1 MRMSDNAGDKR
12 LKAPPISVAATGTDT
27 AEARIAPPCS
37 ARKRLFARQPWI
49 AFVLPLATFMVVGCL
64 EPKPVAADV
73 AGQPSPAWQLPYS
86 AYPLVYTLKIA
97 LTTAA
102 LAWVWPALAA
112 FPRRVSFL
120 SLLVGVVGVC
130 LWVGLWKLGL
140 EQRLLAP
147 LGLGKVVD
155 LGARSAYD
163 PLVELADRPML
174 AYGFLAVRLFGL
186 TVIIALAEELFLRG
200 FLMRFFVRPDW
211 WNVPIGEVN
220 RTAVLA
226 GTLVP
231 MLMHPAE
238 LLAAAVWFSLVTWLM
253 IKTRSLWDCIVAHA
267 TTNLLLGC
275 YVIWSGEWTLM

>member
-1 MRMSDNAGDKR
+1 MTDIAGDKR
-12 LKAPPISVAATGTDT
+12 LNALPAAVAANPADAGGSGAT
-27 AEARIAPPCS
+27 PPCS
-37 ARKRLFARQPWI
+37 ARTRLLASQPWI
-49 AFVLPLATFMVVGCL
+49 AFVLPLVTFMLVGCF
-64 EPKPVAADV
+64 EPKPMPANA
-73 AGQPSPAWQLPYS
+73 AGQPVSAWQLPYF
-86 AYPLVYTLKIA
+86 AYPWVYTLKVV
-97 LTTAA
+97 LTAA
-102 LAWVWPALAA
+102 VLALVWPALRA
-112 FPRRVSFL
+112 FPRRVTGW
-120 SLLVGVVGVC
+120 SLVVGVVGVC
-130 LWVGLWKLGL
+130 LWVGLWSLQL
-140 EQRLLAP
+140 EQRVLVP
-147 LGLGKVVD
+147 MGLGKVVD
-155 LGARSAYD
+155 LGVRSAYN
-163 PLVELADRPML
+163 PLDELADRPAL

-220 RTAVLA
+220 RAAILA

-275 YVIWSGEWTLM
+275 YVIWSGQWTLL